1 LHATS
6 EFRSSALK
14 MYMLQQANA
23 ARSEVPE
30 NGMPVTVSSS
40 TRSSPEYQ
48 LMRRF
53 LSEQNF
59 FSSFVVQTVETA
71 AAPGNDIASPQGLPR
86 QSLSTTF
93 IVCVSTPYYCSSYQH
108 WPVLWYCSSSL
119 SASSR
124 IFEMPRAE
132 LTAHKFLCLESMS
145 NSMSC
150 PLYNTI
156 LN

>member
-1 LHATS
+1 
-6 EFRSSALK
+6 
-14 MYMLQQANA
+14 MLQHANA

-53 LSEQNF
+53 LASEQNF

-71 AAPGNDIASPQGLPR
+71 AAPGNDIASSQGLPR

-108 WPVLWYCSSSL
+108 WSVLYL
-119 SASSR
+119 VL
-124 IFEMPRAE
+124 F
-132 LTAHKFLCLESMS
+132 
-145 NSMSC
+145 
-150 PLYNTI
+150 
-156 LN
+156 